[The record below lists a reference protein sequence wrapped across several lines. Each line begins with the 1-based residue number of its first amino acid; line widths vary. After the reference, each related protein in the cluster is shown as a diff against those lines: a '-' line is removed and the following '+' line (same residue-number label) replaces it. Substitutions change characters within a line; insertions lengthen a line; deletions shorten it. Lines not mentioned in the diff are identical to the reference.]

1 MIRKLTIQKGG
12 LLIMIGMLWWGE
24 DVEWQRVPDTSPS
37 SLDCQS
43 SRPFNPSSSF
53 QFARKRL
60 RTDSVLWFWLQ
71 RCHTFQK
78 RMTGS
83 QMSLTHSGISE
94 RQKQTWLNF
103 QNLVS
108 FLFLF
113 CYSEQL
119 RVARKSH
126 CKKYILTRKG
136 VQQPDC
142 CHFCLFLYI
151 IPCFHVW
158 ASRRWFQWQ
167 FQPIRGQSVGGTRQI
182 KIIIKKHFS
191 VSFGKHQKTSKDR
204 SDNNKRDNFQAHAGD
219 KHIISF
225 TLSSIYLAPH
235 F

>member
-1 MIRKLTIQKGG
+1 
-12 LLIMIGMLWWGE
+12 MIGMLWWGE

-94 RQKQTWLNF
+94 RQKQTWLHF

-142 CHFCLFLYI
+142 CHFCLFFWYI
-151 IPCFHVW
+151 IHCFHVW

-182 KIIIKKHFS
+182 KIIKKNIFQLASVNIKKPP
-191 VSFGKHQKTSKDR
+191 KTEATTTR
-204 SDNNKRDNFQAHAGD
+204 ETTFRPTPEIN
-219 KHIISF
+219 
-225 TLSSIYLAPH
+225 T
-235 F
+235 